1 MIKKILLAFALICP
15 MLLSAQTFKMGLV
28 DFDSVL
34 SAMPETAEA
43 QKQLQETSEK
53 YKAEYQKLVEEMNRL
68 YSEFEKL
75 PESEPAAIKERRAR
89 EISDYNVK
97 LQQFEATA
105 GEELGKMQNDLMT
118 PIQQKIVQAVES
130 VGREGSY
137 SLIQMY
143 SPQLTLYRAEPVEDV
158 TPAVKAKLGLK

>member
-15 MLLSAQTFKMGLV
+15 MLLSAQSFKMGLV
-28 DFDSVL
+28 DFDSVFA
-34 SAMPETAEA
+34 AMPETAEA

-53 YKAEYQKLVEEMNRL
+53 YKAEYEKLNDEVKRL
-68 YSEFEKL
+68 YAEFEKL
-75 PESEPAAIKERRAR
+75 PETEPAAIKERRAR
-89 EISDYNVK
+89 EISDYTVK
-97 LQQFEATA
+97 IQQFEATA
-105 GEELGKMQNDLMT
+105 GEELNKMQMDLMN

-130 VGREGSY
+130 VGREGNF

-143 SPQLTLYRAEPVEDV
+143 NPQLTLYRAEPVEDV